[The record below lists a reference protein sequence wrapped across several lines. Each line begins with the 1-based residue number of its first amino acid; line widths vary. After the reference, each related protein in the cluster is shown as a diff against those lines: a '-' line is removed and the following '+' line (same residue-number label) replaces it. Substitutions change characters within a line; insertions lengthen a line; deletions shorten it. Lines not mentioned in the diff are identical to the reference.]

1 MIPERVVARIFRR
14 AAVSN
19 RRWIFAL
26 SMAAVTSLLTGCA
39 GSTANV
45 QNPPPPP
52 TTTVTIAFQP
62 APPATIPLN
71 ASTPLT
77 AVVSNDSSS
86 AGVDWLLSCSI
97 PGTAANKCGTLSVL
111 HTDSAAATTYTPPAN
126 FTGNSV
132 AVSIVA
138 FATADHTQNVSAPV
152 TVTGFGFA
160 LQGTY
165 VLQAQGIDGS
175 SFGPY
180 QFAGVVVFDGNGAVT
195 SGEQTVNLF
204 DPNLGVLASKSDPI
218 TSGSYFIGPD
228 GQGTITINTADQNV
242 GVSGVE
248 TFSFV
253 SLSSSQAL
261 IAEVDF
267 SETARGTM
275 DLQSSKA
282 APTGGYAFVVN
293 GVDTLTAAL
302 TAMGGVFN
310 FDSANTISG
319 TGSIIDQNLAGTLTL
334 QQGVS
339 GTVSAADA
347 LGAVTLNLNVPGFP
361 TSTTFQFMGYIV
373 DATHIKLIESDN
385 VGGAGSGSTAG
396 VAIGQGSATG
406 TFLGDAAFTGTYVYG
421 VTGVDLT
428 TTAPSTLTSVG
439 VFTAD
444 GSGGVSNG
452 FTDTFLQANTIQ
464 GTSGAQIRAG
474 FGGTYVIDK
483 KGIGRVRVAPAHF
496 APAPVPGIAPV
507 FFFYLTGNGNPP
519 LVLDAGDF
527 GPALNYPSVGTGI
540 AYPQASGPLT
550 LNGKYGFSI
559 TQQNG
564 FLESDG
570 TAQITADSTAGT
582 LTGLIDIDAGLNA
595 QFGNSVAGTFAAPSS
610 ERFAGTLDS
619 VVFDSTPFAVE
630 YYMVDSNHGFFVETD
645 AVDPNFPTGI
655 VSFGYYAARTPI
667 CAGCP

>member
-1 MIPERVVARIFRR
+1 MAT
-14 AAVSN
+14 
-19 RRWIFAL
+19 RRWILVLPLAAL
-26 SMAAVTSLLTGCA
+26 ISVLTGCA

-52 TTTVTIAFQP
+52 TSTVSIAFQP
-62 APPATIPLN
+62 TPPTTILLN
-71 ASTPLT
+71 VSTPLT
-77 AVVSNDSSS
+77 AVVTNDSSS
-86 AGVDWLLSCSI
+86 SGVDWSLSCSI
-97 PGTAANKCGTLSVL
+97 SGTAPNTCGTLSAL
-111 HTDSAAATTYTPPAN
+111 HTASGAATTYTPPAS
-126 FTGNSV
+126 FPGNSV
-132 AVSIVA
+132 AVNIVA

-152 TVTGFGFA
+152 TVSGFGSA

-165 VLQAQGIDGS
+165 VLQAQGIDAT

-180 QFAGVVVFDGNGAVT
+180 QFAGVVVFDGNGAIT

-204 DPNLGVLASKSDPI
+204 DPNLGVLAAKSDPI
-218 TSGSYFIGPD
+218 TGGSYFVGPD
-228 GQGTITINTADQNV
+228 GQGTITINTADQSI

-282 APTGGYAFVVN
+282 DPTGGYAFVLN
-293 GVDTLTAAL
+293 GIDTLTASS

-310 FDSANTISG
+310 IDSANTISG
-319 TGSIIDQNLAGTLTL
+319 SGSIIDQNLAGTLTL
-334 QQGVS
+334 QQTLS

-347 LGAVTLNLNVPGFP
+347 FGAVTLNLNVPGFP
-361 TSTTFQFMGYIV
+361 TSTTFQFTGYIV
-373 DATHIKLIESDN
+373 DATHIKIIESDN

-396 VAIGQGSATG
+396 IAIGQGSATG

-428 TTAPSTLTSVG
+428 TTTPSTLTSVG
-439 VFTAD
+439 MFTSD

-452 FTDTFLQANTIQ
+452 FTDTFLQTNSIQ

-474 FGGTYVIDK
+474 FGGTYIIDR

-496 APAPVPGIAPV
+496 TPAPVPGIAPV

-527 GPALNYPSVGTGI
+527 SPALNYPSLGTGI

-550 LNGKYGFSI
+550 FSGKYGFSI

-582 LTGLIDIDAGLNA
+582 LSGLIDIDAGLNA
-595 QFGNSVAGTFAAPSS
+595 QFGNALTGTFATPSS
-610 ERFAGTLDS
+610 GRFAGTLDS
-619 VVFDSTPFAVE
+619 VIFDSTPFAAE
-630 YYMVDSNHGFFVETD
+630 YYMVDSSHGFFVETD
-645 AVDPNFPTGI
+645 AVDPNLPTGI
-655 VSFGYYAARTPI
+655 VSFGYYAARTPV
-667 CAGCP
+667 CASCP